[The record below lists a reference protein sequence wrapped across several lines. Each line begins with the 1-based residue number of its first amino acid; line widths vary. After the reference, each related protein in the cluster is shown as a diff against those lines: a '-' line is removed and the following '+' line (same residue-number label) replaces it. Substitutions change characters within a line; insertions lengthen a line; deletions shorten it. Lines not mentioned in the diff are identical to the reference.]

1 MSSDID
7 VPAYDP
13 DTWGGLIPDTA
24 GPLEREAME
33 KAKWALSLEALRSQ
47 IRRTDVEIRH
57 LTGDKDLREFET
69 QLLRVLTLSKQ
80 FQMIAMTLPIL
91 AAGVSGDP
99 LALIYGGTML
109 GLIGTTSASVMQE
122 VS

>member
-13 DTWGGLIPDTA
+13 ETWGGLIPDTA

-33 KAKWALSLEALRSQ
+33 KAKWALSLEALRNQ
-47 IRRTDVEIRH
+47 IRRTDVELRH
-57 LTGDKDLREFET
+57 LTGDKDLKEFET
-69 QLLRVLTLSKQ
+69 QLLRILTLSKQ
-80 FQMIAMTLPIL
+80 IQML
-91 AAGVSGDP
+91 ATVAPALISGDP
-99 LALIYGGTML
+99 IGLLYGGVML
-109 GLIGTTSASVMQE
+109 GLMGTTSAGVMTE